1 MLTFKA
7 DFEDGEIPRASPVSA
22 PFTRTLLQPFSKAID
37 MKIAAFLLHAIPTV
51 GLVSAD
57 ETTVQ
62 PYALNPE
69 AALRGA
75 LPIVEALARGDAL
88 PALQAAVKLSDVQL
102 TAPIPRPRR
111 NIFCVGKNYYAH
123 AKEFASSGF
132 DSSAVAGGDV
142 PSVPIIFT
150 KVPESVVG
158 PSDFIEMPVGV
169 SEAIDYE
176 AELAVVIGVGGKGIK
191 AADALKHVWGYTIVN
206 DVTSRDWQNRHL
218 QWHMGK
224 SFDTFCPMGPWLVS
238 ADECDGTDKAVRCF
252 VNGELRQD
260 ARTTDLIFDI
270 PTLIE
275 TLSAGITLYPGDIIA
290 TGTPVGVGIGF
301 KPPKYLKAGDVV
313 RVEIDGIGHIENPVR

>member
-1 MLTFKA
+1 
-7 DFEDGEIPRASPVSA
+7 
-22 PFTRTLLQPFSKAID
+22 
-37 MKIAAFLLHAIPTV
+37 MKIAAFLYQGAPAV

-57 ETTVQ
+57 AHSVQ
-62 PYALNPE
+62 PFDVNADT
-69 AALRGA
+69 AARGA
-75 LPIVEALARGDAL
+75 LPIVEALARGEAL
-88 PALQAAVKLSDVQL
+88 PALKSGLKLSEVQL

-123 AKEFASSGF
+123 AKEFAGSGF
-132 DSSAVAGGDV
+132 DSSAKAGGDI

-158 PSDFIEMPVGV
+158 PTDFIEMPVGV
-169 SEAIDYE
+169 SDAIDYE
-176 AELAVVIGVGGKGIK
+176 AELAVIIGLGGKGIK
-191 AADALKHVWGYTIVN
+191 AADAMKHVWGYTIVN

-238 ADECDGTDKAVRCF
+238 ADECDGTNTQVRCY

-260 ARTTDLIFDI
+260 ATTKDLIFNI

-301 KPPKYLKAGDVV
+301 KPPKYLVAGDVV
-313 RVEIDGIGHIENPVR
+313 KVEIDGIGAIENPVR